1 MSTNG
6 VLKNVAVPQIALD
19 LDLTMGNLIFK
30 ADNDSMMITGN
41 GELSG
46 VKTEIEW
53 HENFTNKRPYR
64 RKYRLKAIVNEQNW
78 REKLKLTF
86 PPFNA
91 TYTNGVMGADVT
103 IKVSNDGSGDLKAN
117 LDLKDTLITLPRLGW
132 YKPESIEAEALI
144 TATFLNDKIVSIPKV
159 VYTGGGLNLT
169 ANASF
174 KSSGVLNQVNINHLK
189 FGQTDVQAIIAPHSD
204 SENKGWNI
212 HVSGKQ
218 LDLIEWM
225 ASEDM
230 VYEKT
235 KGVPLIF
242 SLNLDAIQLYPNKNL
257 LDVNGVI
264 SFDGWVWKEAKIK
277 SGRGINKALD
287 IKLEAKIGKRFLNV
301 EAKDAGAILKIFDY
315 SDNLIGGR
323 LSLRGEYEG
332 MSPES
337 KFSGHVRI
345 DDFRVIKAPI
355 LANLLNVASI
365 TGIVDELSGV
375 GIGFRRLVAP
385 FESKDEIITV
395 KDASVSGLSL
405 GMTAAGNI
413 DTSRETIDVKG
424 TIVPAYM
431 LNTALTRIPIIGK
444 LFSGGEKYGG
454 VFAANYAMT
463 GNIKEPDISTN
474 PLSVLAPGFLRELF
488 RIFDEPTKKAI
499 KN

>member
-1 MSTNG
+1 MAT
-6 VLKNVAVPQIALD
+6 D
-19 LDLTMGNLIFK
+19 DM
-30 ADNDSMMITGN
+30 
-41 GELSG
+41 LS
-46 VKTEIEW
+46 E
-53 HENFTNKRPYR
+53 R
-64 RKYRLKAIVNEQNW
+64 
-78 REKLKLTF
+78 
-86 PPFNA
+86 
-91 TYTNGVMGADVT
+91 
-103 IKVSNDGSGDLKAN
+103 
-117 LDLKDTLITLPRLGW
+117 
-132 YKPESIEAEALI
+132 
-144 TATFLNDKIVSIPKV
+144 
-159 VYTGGGLNLT
+159 
-169 ANASF
+169 
-174 KSSGVLNQVNINHLK
+174 
-189 FGQTDVQAIIAPHSD
+189 
-204 SENKGWNI
+204 
-212 HVSGKQ
+212 
-218 LDLIEWM
+218 
-225 ASEDM
+225 
-230 VYEKT
+230 T
-235 KGVPLIF
+235 KGIPAIF

-264 SFDGWVWKEAKIK
+264 SFDGWVWKEAKIN

-301 EAKDAGAILKIFDY
+301 EAKDAGSILKIFDY
-315 SDNLIGGR
+315 YDNLIGGK
-323 LSLRGEYEG
+323 LSLRGEYDG

-405 GMTAAGNI
+405 GMTAAGSI